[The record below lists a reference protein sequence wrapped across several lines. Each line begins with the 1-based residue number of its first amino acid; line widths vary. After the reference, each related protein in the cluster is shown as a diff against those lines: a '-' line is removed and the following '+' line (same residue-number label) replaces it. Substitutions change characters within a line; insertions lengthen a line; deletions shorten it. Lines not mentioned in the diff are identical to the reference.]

1 VRASDEA
8 LALARVK
15 SARMA
20 RSQETTRQPARDARP
35 VDGVRREG
43 VDTDGADRRPVDGD
57 GSSSDVETAA
67 VAGKSRND

>member
-1 VRASDEA
+1 
-8 LALARVK
+8 
-15 SARMA
+15 
-20 RSQETTRQPARDARP
+20 
-35 VDGVRREG
+35 VRREG